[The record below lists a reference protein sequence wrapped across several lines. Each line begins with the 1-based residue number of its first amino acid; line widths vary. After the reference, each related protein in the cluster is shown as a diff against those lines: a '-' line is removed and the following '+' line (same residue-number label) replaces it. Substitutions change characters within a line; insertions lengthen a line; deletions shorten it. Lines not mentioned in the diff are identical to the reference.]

1 MTSALQRTTPT
12 DHQPTPILP
21 EGRRQSPRLPVTLH
35 CALRIGSGAWKAGRV
50 VDLSAHGFRLS
61 WVPQCAIGRQ
71 LWVRLPGIEPMAATV
86 RWKDNAGVGCQ
97 FARPLHPVVL
107 DHLARRAR

>member
-1 MTSALQRTTPT
+1 MTPALQRTNLT
-12 DHQPTPILP
+12 DHPSLTLP
-21 EGRRQSPRLPVTLH
+21 PDGRRQSPRLPVTLN
-35 CALRIGSGAWKAGRV
+35 CALRIGSGGWKAGRV

-71 LWVRLPGIEPMAATV
+71 LWVRLPGLEPMAATV

-97 FARPLHPVVL
+97 FSRPLHPVVL
-107 DHLARRAR
+107 EHLALRAR